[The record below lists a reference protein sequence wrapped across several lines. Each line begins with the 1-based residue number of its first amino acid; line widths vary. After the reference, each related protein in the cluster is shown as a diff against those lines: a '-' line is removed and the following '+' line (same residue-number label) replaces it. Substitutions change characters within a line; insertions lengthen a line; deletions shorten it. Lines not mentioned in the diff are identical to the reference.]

1 MIIGIGTKNPPKVV
15 ACKAVLERI
24 AHKLNLP
31 PGFKFITKTTP
42 SGVPD
47 MPLNQIEMM
56 CGARNRA
63 LSLAHEL
70 NSKEIKS
77 IFTIGLEGGIFS
89 LNPEQGNQTEY
100 FLQSWVYVYDGQKGC
115 WGSSGAISVPKNI
128 YDPIINQGQELAEVI
143 DKIIGQ
149 EDIRSKM
156 GAVGIFTDGL
166 VNRQHFF
173 EDALEFAF
181 APFYNQNI
189 YG

>member
-31 PGFKFITKTTP
+31 PGFKFITKITP

-63 LSLAHEL
+63 LSLSQEL

-77 IFTIGLEGGIFS
+77 YIQKLISGELTINEKTYDNYTSDQVYKIDGNVSKRIIKYIR
-89 LNPEQGNQTEY
+89 EQE
-100 FLQSWVYVYDGQKGC
+100 
-115 WGSSGAISVPKNI
+115 
-128 YDPIINQGQELAEVI
+128 
-143 DKIIGQ
+143 
-149 EDIRSKM
+149 
-156 GAVGIFTDGL
+156 
-166 VNRQHFF
+166 
-173 EDALEFAF
+173 
-181 APFYNQNI
+181 
-189 YG
+189 